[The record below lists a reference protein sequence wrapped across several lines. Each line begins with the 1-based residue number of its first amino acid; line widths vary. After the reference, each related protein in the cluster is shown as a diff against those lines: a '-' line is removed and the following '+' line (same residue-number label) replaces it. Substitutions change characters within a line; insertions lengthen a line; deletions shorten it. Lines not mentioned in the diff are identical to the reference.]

1 MSKQICQLHQSK
13 HHFIQKLR
21 MNEHVFA
28 TRARALSLSYFFPPL
43 FILVTLT
50 EELRKYYRLATTATS
65 MLDVCLLNQ
74 NARDQDS
81 DNEDT
86 RLRYLSAS
94 KLLAYE
100 AFSY

>member
-1 MSKQICQLHQSK
+1 MSKQICQLHRSK
-13 HHFIQKLR
+13 HHFVQKLS

-28 TRARALSLSYFFPPL
+28 TRARDLSLSYFFSPL
-43 FILVTLT
+43 FVLDTLT

-65 MLDVCLLNQ
+65 TLDVCLLNQ

-86 RLRYLSAS
+86 RLRYLSVS
-94 KLLAYE
+94 KLLVYE
-100 AFSY
+100 ALSY